1 MRALFDVNVLIA
13 ILDAG
18 HVSHR
23 TAMDWLEGVSQ
34 YGWASC
40 PMTQNGCIRIMSNHK
55 YPAPLPARVVA
66 ERLEQA
72 VLAPAHQFWPDDI
85 SLLGPPVF
93 DWSYV
98 LSSRHVTD
106 MYLLALA
113 VQNQG
118 RLVTFDRRI
127 SLQAVSRAEKEHL
140 YVLN

>member
-23 TAMDWLEGVSQ
+23 AAMDWLEEASQ

-55 YPAPLPARVVA
+55 YPAPLPASLVA
-66 ERLEQA
+66 KRLEQA
-72 VLAPAHQFWPDDI
+72 VVAPEHQFWPDDI
-85 SLLGPPVF
+85 SLLGSLIF

-140 YVLN
+140 YVLS